1 VKLAPLAFSAALALG
16 SAPAAAKPLFTP
28 PVGVNATAT
37 AACMVQNVTAKART
51 VSAILRDQD
60 GTALMA
66 HEDVVL
72 PGAVLTFVSGD
83 SDFGFYCEFAGL
95 GKGVRGYMHVYDSTT
110 LGLYPATK

>member
-1 VKLAPLAFSAALALG
+1 VKLAPLAFAALAIAA
-16 SAPAAAKPLFTP
+16 APAAAKPLFTP
-28 PVGVNATAT
+28 PVGVNGTAT
-37 AACMVQNVTAKART
+37 AGCIAQNLTTKARN
-51 VSAILRDQD
+51 VSAILRNQD

-66 HEDVVL
+66 HEDVVP

-83 SDFGFYCEFAGL
+83 SDFGFYCEFEGL